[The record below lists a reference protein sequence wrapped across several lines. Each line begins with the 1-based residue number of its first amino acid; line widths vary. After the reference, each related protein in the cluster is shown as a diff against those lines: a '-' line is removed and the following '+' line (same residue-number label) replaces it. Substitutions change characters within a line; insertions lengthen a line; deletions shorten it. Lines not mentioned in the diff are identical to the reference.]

1 MLDGVTVIDVHG
13 HLSSPPQVRAYA
25 FNLVSLRSPGDGELR
40 LPDEAVAAA
49 RQRHVRV
56 LDERNIDV
64 QLLSPRPAAMM
75 HWERPFI
82 VRAWTRVTNNLI
94 AQMCRLEPTRF
105 VGIGQLPQN
114 ASLGTENCLGELDRC
129 ITELG
134 FAGVLVNPDPGA
146 DSSAPGMDDPYW
158 YPLYRRAA
166 ELDAT
171 ILVHPSL
178 SRDPR
183 IEPLPHS
190 YQFNN
195 LVQETLATSLLER
208 GVVFAEFPGLKIV
221 VSHGGGAPRR
231 LLASGDVLDA
241 TAPVPQHVTPSGEE
255 PGGQVGI
262 VLGPASD
269 DAEGGQ
275 EHRDNLFVDTCCYDP
290 HFLAAVLRQRGAR
303 QVVFGTEAP
312 GSGAHLVNPA
322 TGRPADDVLATLGS
336 LGFLSPEQL
345 RAVVHDNPLRA
356 FPLLAKALG

>member
-1 MLDGVTVIDVHG
+1 MLDGAKVIDVHG

-25 FNLVSLRSPGDGELR
+25 FSLVSLRSPGDGELR
-40 LPDEAVAAA
+40 LPDEAVTAA

-56 LDERNIDV
+56 LDERGIDV

-94 AQMCRLEPTRF
+94 AQMCRLEPARF
-105 VGIGQLPQN
+105 VGIGQLPQS
-114 ASLGTENCLGELDRC
+114 AWLGIESCLDELDRC
-129 ITELG
+129 VSELG
-134 FAGVLVNPDPGA
+134 FIGVLVNPDPGG
-146 DSSAPGMDDPYW
+146 DSSAPGMDDEYW

-183 IEPLPHS
+183 IEPLPHN

-195 LVQETLATSLLER
+195 LVQETLATVLLEQSK
-208 GVVFAEFPGLKIV
+208 VFSEFPGLRIV

-231 LLASGDVLDA
+231 LLADGDILDA
-241 TAPVPQHVTPSGEE
+241 TAPEPKRVTPSGEA

-262 VLGPASD
+262 ALEPASQRQR
-269 DAEGGQ
+269 AGQ
-275 EHRDNLFVDTCCYDP
+275 DNLFVDSCCYDP
-290 HFLAAVLRQRGAR
+290 YFLAAVLRQRGTR

-312 GSGAHLVNPA
+312 GSGSHLVNPA
-322 TGRPADDVLATLGS
+322 TGRAADDVLATLRG
-336 LGFLSPEQL
+336 LGFLSVTQL
-345 RAVVHDNPLRA
+345 RALVHDNPLRA
-356 FPLLAKALG
+356 FPRLAKAIA